1 MKVELS
7 GLSDALGQT
16 PETFICAAG
25 FEDRSRSVA
34 EQLDPNNVKNVI
46 VLENGDFHAYVARNS
61 SIIKERFKNT
71 LSVPLRTDNP
81 LFVADALKS
90 KVLPLI
96 SSSTGLCLI
105 DITTLTHEQLLI
117 FIRLLTEL
125 SPLPKT
131 TLAYTGADEYSVNSS
146 REDKWLTKGVAE
158 IRAVLG
164 YPGIMLPSRRLHLIV
179 LVGFEH
185 ERAEKLIEQCEP
197 ALISLGLG
205 RKDQSVSSKH
215 HATNADFHERVR
227 KSAEGLSTSI
237 VGVHQFEF
245 SCVDPQ
251 TTMMDVIAQADKFV
265 DHNVAVCPMNTK
277 PSTIGAA
284 LAGLKKEH
292 VQLIYAQPIEYNI
305 DGYSTPG
312 HTCTIFDLAECLIAT
327 TSESVRAMKQMIP
340 RLPQKSRDF

>member
-7 GLSDALGQT
+7 GLNEALGQT

-34 EQLDPNNVKNVI
+34 EQLDPNHVRNVI
-46 VLENGDFHAYVARNS
+46 VLENGNFPGYVARNA
-61 SIIKERFKNT
+61 SIIKERFKNA
-71 LSVPLRTDNP
+71 LSVSLHTDNP
-81 LFVADALKS
+81 LFVADTLKS

-96 SSSTGLCLI
+96 SATTGLCLI

-131 TLAYTGADEYSVNSS
+131 TLAYTGADEYSVDSTT
-146 REDKWLTKGVAE
+146 DKWLTKGVAE

-215 HATNADFHERVR
+215 HATNADFHDQVR
-227 KSAEGLSTSI
+227 RFAEGLSTSI

-251 TTMMDVIAQADKFV
+251 TTMMDVIAQADKFA
-265 DHNVAVCPMNTK
+265 DHNLAVCPMNTK

-284 LAGLKKEH
+284 LAGLKNEQ

-305 DGYSTPG
+305 EGYSTPG
-312 HTCTIFDLAECLIAT
+312 PTCTIFDLAECLSAT
-327 TSESVRAMKQMIP
+327 TKESLLVMKQMFP
-340 RLPQKSRDF
+340 RLPQKSKDL